1 MSCDSAFVFCKASP
15 AAWGSAL
22 LVVAALKWG
31 ACTPLETDKEIAE
44 RDLKLHNGGW
54 WEGAGGSLS
63 DRFALSL
70 AFPEACPAGQGQG
83 VGWVCCHQ

>member
-1 MSCDSAFVFCKASP
+1 MSDRDKLCVPNAGTGLGGFCLVSCDSAFVFCKASP

-22 LVVAALKWG
+22 LVVAVLKWG

-54 WEGAGGSLS
+54 WEGARGELI
-63 DRFALSL
+63 R
-70 AFPEACPAGQGQG
+70 
-83 VGWVCCHQ
+83 